1 MFLSRERPDVRRLL
15 SWSETLS
22 KEALFDGLAAQAA
35 FLGISDLAGVEYALH
50 DGIKL
55 TITDALLGRARCCI
69 EQGCELWRA
78 LCAEWSGAAPQ
89 LQHAKARRY
98 QDPPTCKTVAELWS
112 KLPAW
117 ERLGEEVALSGL
129 AVPQWLA
136 MSALEQLLPAS
147 LRDAL
152 VALASCGNELTT
164 FATRLA
170 WVKVQMEHARG
181 LAQATAYAPGGGGR
195 GKDASGDGNM
205 YSVDSPPGFD
215 TLEGMTWALRQHTPE
230 IGRWPTPCRTPS
242 TP

>member
-1 MFLSRERPDVRRLL
+1 MR
-15 SWSETLS
+15 
-22 KEALFDGLAAQAA
+22 DGLAAQAA
-35 FLGISDLAGVEYALH
+35 SLGVDDLAGVEYALH

-55 TITDALLGRARCCI
+55 TVMDTLLGRARNCV
-69 EQGCELWRA
+69 EEGCELWRV

-98 QDPPTCKTVAELWS
+98 QDPPTCKSVAELWT

-129 AVPQWLA
+129 AVPQWMA
-136 MSALEQLLPAS
+136 MCALEQLLPAG

-152 VALASCGNELTT
+152 VARASCGTELTT

-181 LAQATAYAPGGGGR
+181 LQQATAFAPNR
-195 GKDASGDGNM
+195 GKDPSGDVNM
-205 YSVDSPPGFD
+205 YSVDGPPGID
-215 TLEGMTWALRQHTPE
+215 AIGGMTWA
-230 IGRWPTPCRTPS
+230 
-242 TP
+242 